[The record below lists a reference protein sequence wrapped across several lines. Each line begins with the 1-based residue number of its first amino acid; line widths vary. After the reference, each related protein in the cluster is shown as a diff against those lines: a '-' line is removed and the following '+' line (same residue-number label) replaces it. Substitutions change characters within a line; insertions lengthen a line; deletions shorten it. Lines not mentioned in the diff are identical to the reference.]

1 VLPQSHQTIP
11 IASEFPESAG
21 HGFGALI
28 ESLPDAGTGLP
39 AQIVVER
46 AMYSDT
52 PEHFWGAGTNVLA
65 TKLK

>member
-1 VLPQSHQTIP
+1 
-11 IASEFPESAG
+11 
-21 HGFGALI
+21 LI
-28 ESLPDAGTGLP
+28 ESLADPVSGIA

-52 PEHFWGAGTNVLA
+52 PERFWGAGTNVLA